1 MCAMPSICWPN
12 SPRIIKRLLKA
23 RREYCFPVRQHQRL
37 VPLAPINFVLFIL
50 WPLHGLSGPS
60 SCLYARGFQTH
71 LGTYLFNYSTGFPK
85 WVTFLCLFC
94 IKGLYKLCNFPP
106 NLWVL
111 RRRMVLFAL
120 RFCLYTLY
128 PEEWISIRKSI
139 SRPTVLR
146 TIALINPYSFTG
158 LVVSESWVCPQFLR

>member
-1 MCAMPSICWPN
+1 MAIAWPFRSKLMSLCQRVSNPSGYLSFQLFHWFPQMGYF
-12 SPRIIKRLLKA
+12 PLL
-23 RREYCFPVRQHQRL
+23 
-37 VPLAPINFVLFIL
+37 VL
-50 WPLHGLSGPS
+50 H
-60 SCLYARGFQTH
+60 
-71 LGTYLFNYSTGFPK
+71 
-85 WVTFLCLFC
+85 

-111 RRRMVLFAL
+111 RRRMVPFAL

-158 LVVSESWVCPQFLR
+158 LVVSESWVCPQFLRWYFQTLGYWELPFELIYALLFQVPKIWI